1 MDEITG
7 GNHIKGVVEALL
19 FVSEKPVML
28 EQIKEVL
35 EGVDTALVREV
46 INDLKKEFEAR
57 QSGMVIVEIAGGYQM
72 LSSSQYAMAIR
83 KFYKTRHKEKLSKP
97 SLETLAIIAYKQ
109 PVTRMDIELIRGVNS
124 DGVTEHLLIK
134 GLIKIVGRKDVPG
147 KPYLYGTTKQF
158 LEYFGL
164 KSLADLPKLE
174 DFSSLQPTNVDIKE
188 ENIIPLTPE
197 EQMAANSAAENSQVP
212 AETAQVPA
220 ENSQFKEEPEVR

>member
-1 MDEITG
+1 MDESTG

-35 EGVDTALVREV
+35 EGVETTMIREV
-46 INDLKKEFEAR
+46 INDLKKEYEER
-57 QSGMVIVEIAGGYQM
+57 QSGMIIVEIAGGFQM

-134 GLIKIVGRKDVPG
+134 GLIKIIGRKDVPG

-174 DFSSLQPTNVDIKE
+174 DFSSLQPMGEEVRE
-188 ENIIPLTPE
+188 ENILPLTPE
-197 EQMAANSAAENSQVP
+197 EQLVANTAAENSQVSS
-212 AETAQVPA
+212 ETAQVPA
-220 ENSQFKEEPEVR
+220 ENSQLKEEPEAQ